1 MYGGLAKPKL
11 TSMAYQ
17 ETGTVSMDSETTYV
31 PRRAWLTLAVASV
44 ASFMIAIE
52 TSIISLALPQLRAG
66 FPDAS
71 ETKLSWV
78 VNAYT
83 IGVASLLLVSG
94 WLADRFG
101 RKKLFFGGL
110 FVFLVASFAAALS
123 PSANFLI
130 TVRVLQAIGGAM
142 QYPAG
147 LALLLAAFPPARI
160 QTAIGIWGATGGLA
174 AALGPTVGALL
185 VDAFDWQ
192 AVFFINVPVA
202 ALVLIFGPRWVE
214 ESTSAA
220 VSKRVDLL
228 GVPLASIGVGT
239 AIFAITQGKNWGW
252 GSPDL
257 LVTFAIAAVLVL
269 AFVIRSRQHP
279 EPLFDLGL
287 FKIRSFRIGSIGTVF
302 FIVAFFSWLISLPTF
317 LQGAWEWSVLETGF
331 AIAPGPMLCAIIS
344 PPAGRIAERVG
355 NGPLLTIGGLCGL
368 GGLLCHLLWTGVDPD
383 FFKGVLLPGLLIGI
397 AAGLGF
403 AQIIGLTMKDVP
415 RDQFA
420 MGGAGRT
427 TIFQLSL
434 ALGVALAFTIIGNPS
449 RPPRQVL
456 DGLHITW
463 FMGMGC
469 YIVQTILFAFFSFSD
484 KSTKRKARFTS

>member
-11 TSMAYQ
+11 ASMAYQ
-17 ETGTVSMDSETTYV
+17 EMGRVSMDSETTFV
-31 PRRAWLTLAVASV
+31 PRQAWLTLAIASV

-66 FPDAS
+66 FPGAS

-94 WLADRFG
+94 WLADRYG

-110 FVFLVASFAAALS
+110 FIFFLASFVAALS
-123 PSANFLI
+123 PSADFLI
-130 TVRVLQAIGGAM
+130 TVRVFQAIGGAM

-202 ALVLIFGPRWVE
+202 AVVLVFGPRWVE
-214 ESTSAA
+214 ESTSSAA
-220 VSKRVDLL
+220 AERVDLL
-228 GVPLASIGVGT
+228 GVPLASLGVGT
-239 AIFAITQGKNWGW
+239 AIFAITQGENWGW
-252 GSPDL
+252 GSLNL
-257 LVTFAIAAVLVL
+257 LITFLIAVVLVL
-269 AFVIRSRQHP
+269 AFIVRSRKHP

-355 NGPLLTIGGLCGL
+355 NGPLLTLGGLCGVA
-368 GGLLCHLLWTGVDPD
+368 GLLCHLLWTGIEPD
-383 FFKGVLLPGLLIGI
+383 FLKGVLIPGLLIGI

-403 AQIIGLTMKDVP
+403 AQIIGTTMKDVP

-434 ALGVALAFTIIGNPS
+434 ALGVALAFTIIGNPN
-449 RPPRQVL
+449 RPSNEVL
-456 DGLHITW
+456 DGLQITW
-463 FMGMGC
+463 IMGICC
-469 YIVQTILFAFFSFSD
+469 YLVQTVLFASFSI
-484 KSTKRKARFTS
+484 TEKANARHKVG